1 MNLKVDLQ
9 NFYGIFPKNNF
20 TIFFFPNNILP
31 THISYSPFGPYFS
44 AFLASRDSGFGCFPN
59 HFLFGLGKYFS
70 IWALFNGRI
79 PAFINI
85 AAGPPETSWKD
96 VSRIVHELCQKYGT
110 KNYITIK
117 EIESLGMNLPFKD
130 MALINI
136 VHGQYIARLKL
147 L

>member
-1 MNLKVDLQ
+1 MTRPHNVTKD
-9 NFYGIFPKNNF
+9 PD
-20 TIFFFPNNILP
+20 TI
-31 THISYSPFGPYFS
+31 T
-44 AFLASRDSGFGCFPN
+44 
-59 HFLFGLGKYFS
+59 
-70 IWALFNGRI
+70 
-79 PAFINI
+79 
-85 AAGPPETSWKD
+85 WKD